1 MNVYNCDVP
10 VIIMTQIEAFDE
22 KGAKRIAED
31 IVYRFLNMA
40 VEDTKFVEESNFSE
54 VMDWDWDWKRN
65 TKVDLFME
73 K

>member
-1 MNVYNCDVP
+1 MNVYNCNVP
-10 VIIMTQIEAFDE
+10 VIIMTQVEAEDE
-22 KGAKRIAED
+22 KQAKRTAED
-31 IVYRFLNMA
+31 IVYRFLSVA
-40 VEDTKFVEESNFSE
+40 VAETEFGD

>member
-10 VIIMTQIEAFDE
+10 VIIMTQIEADDE
-22 KGAKRIAED
+22 KDAKRIAED
-31 IVYRFLNMA
+31 IAYRFLSVA
-40 VEDTKFVEESNFSE
+40 VAETKFSE

>member
-10 VIIMTQIEAFDE
+10 VIIMAQIKSFDE
-22 KGAKRIAED
+22 KDAKRIAED

-40 VEDTKFVEESNFSE
+40 VFVEDSNFSE

>member
-10 VIIMTQIEAFDE
+10 VIIMAQIKAFDE
-22 KGAKRIAED
+22 KDAKRIAED

-54 VMDWDWDWKRN
+54 FMDWDWDWKKN

>member
-10 VIIMTQIEAFDE
+10 VIIMAQIKAFGE
-22 KGAKRIAED
+22 KDAKRIAED

-40 VEDTKFVEESNFSE
+40 VEDTKFVADSNFGE